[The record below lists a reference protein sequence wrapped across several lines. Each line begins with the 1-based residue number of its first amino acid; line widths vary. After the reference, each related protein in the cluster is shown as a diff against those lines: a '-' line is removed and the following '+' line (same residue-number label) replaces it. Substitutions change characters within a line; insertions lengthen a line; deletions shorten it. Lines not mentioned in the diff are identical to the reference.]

1 MAGLNFAFTA
11 DNGNFMRALHEVTAG
26 VRDASRQ
33 IEAEGGNIDR
43 VISLIKG
50 GVATLGIGLGFKEL
64 SGQIASTRGE
74 FQQLEVAFKTMLG
87 SEQEAN
93 KLMNQLV
100 RTAAITPFDL
110 QGVSNGAKSLMAYGI
125 EADEVNDTLVRLGD
139 IAAGL
144 SIPLTDL
151 VYLYGTTMV
160 QGRMFTQD
168 LRQFQGRGIPLADE
182 LAKQFGVAK
191 DKVGELVT
199 AGKVGAKEL
208 KAAIESMTSEGS
220 QFGGLM
226 EARSQTISGQISN
239 IEDAIDVMFND
250 IGKSSEG
257 LINTTLGV
265 TSSIVENWQKVL
277 LILGDIAAAYGV
289 QKAILALDAGFTKAA
304 TNYGY
309 DAEIAQLQAL
319 LPLKEEE
326 QKTALQQAVAAG
338 NLTEVKAAQI
348 MALREE
354 AQAQLDALAAKE
366 AAAKA
371 DAAAAADKV
380 DAIEKE
386 ILGIEDLKQS
396 LLEQYTAATD
406 AGDAEKAQAIATDIA
421 SAETWLKEEASA
433 AATAAEEARAAATN
447 ATAASEAR
455 ETLATQINTAQT
467 AGNTAATGIL
477 TIAKEKLAVA
487 IDKVNAAI
495 NANKFA
501 IITGAIVAMGYAIY
515 KLATYQTEEEK
526 IAIKVQDA
534 TDKVTESYGQEKRK
548 LDELKSQLESA
559 AKGSDKWKAAKD
571 AIVQQYG
578 QYDSKLAS
586 EIDRVGTLATTYD
599 RLTAAIR
606 KSIAAKGLKDFNDEN
621 DKSGQREKDF
631 AEWYENNFKGKLGA
645 NTEKVL
651 RPIMEEYAK
660 SANSA
665 DGLHSH
671 VYASLVSKYGQE
683 KGARFY
689 GMVERDLK
697 TKVNSKPLNSMHSD
711 VKNEN
716 RALRSYMEANNID
729 QATVNEVLYGIQ
741 APASESETTD
751 KSYWE
756 NKKKDAQSRLES
768 LSDIAA
774 AGKEGDKIRKEIA
787 EYNRHLASFDD
798 GSKSKKSSG
807 LTSSQIESRQEDAP
821 RRLLDLIKQQY
832 EERLKLEI
840 DYEYQLRQN
849 RIDLMSDG
857 EAKVMAQ
864 IKLDNDRELSAL
876 DEQKKQAIQAEI
888 SRQKA
893 IFDAKEDE
901 KAAANKK
908 YAKQVFD
915 PDTIYNP
922 DKDVTDPKIKEII
935 KRYDKLHA
943 DLLAKQRKAE
953 ADRLKAAKESMDAY
967 LREFGTYQQKREAMA
982 ADYDKRISEAAN
994 EGERMMLEAQKRRA
1008 QSDLDYEQWVDSG
1021 DIALAFGDIST
1032 LSQQTIDR
1040 LIEDMERYRSKV
1052 VATFDPEKIAKYE
1065 EALSSLR
1072 NADIAD
1078 SFGMLAGSIPEYYI
1092 QRKSVGAQLDSAGE
1106 NVNAL
1111 YERRAEL
1118 YSRVIDLQQRYN
1130 AAKAKGGDTAGL
1142 EKELTSAKVE
1152 LDANTTATNKAVNA
1166 FRRLQEQW
1174 DALNTPEAKFT
1185 ALASSVS
1192 TIAGLVADLSGQ
1204 MSEMADALGD
1214 EGLGSALGNLG
1225 EAMGAVQGIAD
1236 GFAKG
1241 GPIGGIAAA
1250 AGAAMNLVTKL
1261 AMAGDARHQKNIER
1275 LQERIEDLR
1284 KSYDRLGRAVD
1295 KAYSSDAVRLIERQE
1310 ANLVRQRALVA
1321 QQLQEEQAK
1330 KKTDSDK
1337 VKQYRDQIDE
1347 LDEQIAET
1355 RERAK
1360 DAIFGS
1366 DVKSQIESLAEAY
1379 SSAWESGES
1388 RVMSARDTVRRMMR
1402 QMVEESI
1409 KAAIEG
1415 SGAMDRI
1422 RQSLL
1427 DFYADGVLTSSERNY
1442 IYGLADELQKELD
1455 ARFGQQS
1462 DLLRGDTLGQEST
1475 KGRGWET
1482 FSQES
1487 ADLLNGRFATFCE
1500 TSEAIREIN
1509 AGIAES
1515 VRQGLVNAV
1524 EQRDLLRESLNIQ
1537 IASMGHLEAISRN
1550 TRELATIREDLSKIE
1565 RHVRN
1570 NL

>member
-144 SIPLTDL
+144 SIPLNDL

-199 AGKVGAKEL
+199 AGKVGAKEF
-208 KAAIESMTSEGS
+208 KAAIEAMTSEGS

-226 EARSQTISGQISN
+226 EAQSQTISGQISN
-239 IEDAIDVMFND
+239 IEDALDVMFNE

-257 LINTTLGV
+257 LINTTLDV
-265 TSSIVENWQKVL
+265 TGTIVENWQKVL
-277 LILGDIAAAYGV
+277 LILGDIAAAYGA

-354 AQAQLDALAAKE
+354 AQAQLEALTAKE
-366 AAAKA
+366 TAAKA
-371 DAAAAADKV
+371 EAAAAADKV

-396 LLEQYTAATD
+396 LLEQYTAAAD

-487 IDKVNAAI
+487 IGKVNAAI

-515 KLATYQTEEEK
+515 KLATYESDHEKAMKSATAAAEGQQASMREELS
-526 IAIKVQDA
+526 V
-534 TDKVTESYGQEKRK
+534 
-548 LDELKSQLESA
+548 LDDLNGRLAKA
-559 AKGSDKWKAAKD
+559 KKGSEEWKSAKEQVVSQFGKYFSGLD
-571 AIVQQYG
+571 A
-578 QYDSKLAS
+578 
-586 EIDRVGTLATTYD
+586 EIEKTGTLASTYD
-599 RLTAAIR
+599 RLTKAVRLSAAARAMEKYREDNDISEDVDSYLESVR
-606 KSIAAKGLKDFNDEN
+606 KSLTNGVLVRGKDGKLRKTAVTGALRESIMQKTYEYIRTGDESIFDEKELGYLKKTGAFYRDPGFGRSQSATDRLRARFNTIRQGEALIAQRYGTSVDEIDGRTVAEEKENSTNLQTAYTEAAKRYSEAK
-621 DKSGQREKDF
+621 KEKELMEKNRSAYSQ
-631 AEWYENNFKGKLGA
+631 AEWEAAQGELKSAKEEYEKLGGVTKEKKQTGPTAAQLEAKEENAEGKLA
-645 NTEKVL
+645 D
-651 RPIMEEYAK
+651 IMRK
-660 SANSA
+660 
-665 DGLHSH
+665 
-671 VYASLVSKYGQE
+671 
-683 KGARFY
+683 
-689 GMVERDLK
+689 
-697 TKVNSKPLNSMHSD
+697 
-711 VKNEN
+711 
-716 RALRSYMEANNID
+716 
-729 QATVNEVLYGIQ
+729 QAQ
-741 APASESETTD
+741 
-751 KSYWE
+751 
-756 NKKKDAQSRLES
+756 
-768 LSDIAA
+768 
-774 AGKEGDKIRKEIA
+774 
-787 EYNRHLASFDD
+787 
-798 GSKSKKSSG
+798 
-807 LTSSQIESRQEDAP
+807 
-821 RRLLDLIKQQY
+821 
-832 EERLKLEI
+832 ERLRIEQE
-840 DYEYQLRQN
+840 YEYQRWQS
-849 RIDLMSDG
+849 RIDLMQEG

-864 IKLDNDRELSAL
+864 QTLDFEKEKTQLRRRMEDEL
-876 DEQKKQAIQAEI
+876 EAELN
-888 SRQKA
+888 RQMA
-893 IFDAKEDE
+893 VFDARQNVL
-901 KAAANKK
+901 AAADRK
-908 YAKQVFD
+908 YAKKTFRD
-915 PDTIYNP
+915 SDIDESAMTA
-922 DKDVTDPKIKEII
+922 IKN
-935 KRYDKLHA
+935 RYAKLEE
-943 DLLAKQRKAE
+943 DLAKEQRKAE

-982 ADYDKRISEAAN
+982 ADFDKRISEAAN

-1021 DIALAFGDIST
+1021 DIALAFGDISA
-1032 LSQQTIDR
+1032 LSRQTIDR

-1072 NADIAD
+1072 NADIAG
-1078 SFGMLAGSIPEYYI
+1078 SFGMFAGSIPEYFI

-1106 NVNAL
+1106 NANAL
-1111 YERRAEL
+1111 YEQRAAL
-1118 YSRVIDLQQRYN
+1118 YNRVIDLQRRYN
-1130 AAKAKGGDTAGL
+1130 AAKAKGGDTAAL

-1152 LDANTTATNKAVNA
+1152 LDANITATDKAVNA

-1174 DALNTPEAKFT
+1174 DALDSPEAKFT
-1185 ALASSVS
+1185 ALATSVA
-1192 TIAGLVADLSGQ
+1192 TVAGLVADLSGQ
-1204 MSEMADALGD
+1204 MSEMADTLGD
-1214 EGLGSALGNLG
+1214 EGIGSALGNLG

-1241 GPIGGIAAA
+1241 GLVGGIAAA
-1250 AGAAMNLVTKL
+1250 SGAAMNLVTKL
-1261 AMAGDARHQKNIER
+1261 AMAGDARHQRTIER
-1275 LQERIEDLR
+1275 LQERIEELR
-1284 KSYDRLGRAVD
+1284 KSYDRLGKAVD
-1295 KAYSSDAVRLIERQE
+1295 KAYSSDAARLIEQQE

-1321 QQLQEEQAK
+1321 QQLAEEEAK
-1330 KKTDSDK
+1330 KKTDSDR
-1337 VKQYRDQIDE
+1337 VRQYRDQLEE

-1355 RERAK
+1355 KERAK
-1360 DAIFGS
+1360 DAIFGD
-1366 DVKSQIESLAEAY
+1366 DVKSQIESFAEAY

-1388 RVMSARDTVRRMMR
+1388 RVMSARDTVRKMMR

-1422 RQSLL
+1422 RQNLL
-1427 DFYADGVLTSSERNY
+1427 DFYADGVLTSSEQNY

-1462 DLLRGDTLGQEST
+1462 DLLRGDTLNPEST

-1487 ADLLNGRFATFCE
+1487 ADLLNGRFAAFCE

-1524 EQRDLLRESLNIQ
+1524 EQRDLMRESLNIQ